1 MRLSYFFLISI
12 CMPAAAHAYVGP
24 GAGLGTIVV
33 TLALVLG
40 LFLLVVGFLW
50 YPIKRMMRGRK
61 TGSES
66 NTSTSTE
73 D

>member
-1 MRLSYFFLISI
+1 MRPSLWMLLFL
-12 CMPAAAHAYVGP
+12 CLPVPAYAYIGP

-40 LFLLVVGFLW
+40 LLLLAAGFLW
-50 YPIKRMMRGRK
+50 YPIKRMMQGRK
-61 TGSES
+61 SRSEGKAG
-66 NTSTSTE
+66 TSIE